1 MRARGWMVIYP
12 ASTLSKIPALDRY
25 KAFAMNELVS
35 VRCIEPPDRYDPCMS
50 MGFITRP
57 AGMIGR

>member
-1 MRARGWMVIYP
+1 MVIYP

-25 KAFAMNELVS
+25 KAFANNELVS
-35 VRCIEPPDRYDPCMS
+35 VRCIEPPDRYDPCIS